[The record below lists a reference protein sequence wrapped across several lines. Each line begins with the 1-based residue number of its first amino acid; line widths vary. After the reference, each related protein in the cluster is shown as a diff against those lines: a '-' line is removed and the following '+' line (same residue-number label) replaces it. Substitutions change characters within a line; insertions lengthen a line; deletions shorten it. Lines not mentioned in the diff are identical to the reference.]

1 MYAYLMRR
9 TFGVVALLSGVLAA
23 NATSAMT
30 VDVNARE
37 FGGGNPLD
45 VFLPAG
51 TYTVTPIGQADG
63 GAYNSYLAWGSST
76 CTDPSGCTPTSP
88 SGVTGWS
95 HAYSVESENLE
106 AASADG
112 SPLPIED
119 NTTTAWDRLLY
130 PNDSLALANAVPM
143 EITLSEDS
151 SVGFFIRDSQNTLS
165 DNSGGVSLDVTL
177 VPLPASVW
185 LLVSGLAWLATYH
198 ARNRSRIGKSPS
210 RALV

>member
-37 FGGGNPLD
+37 FGRGNPLD

-51 TYTVTPIGQADG
+51 TYTITPIGQADG
-63 GAYNSYLAWGSST
+63 GAYNSYLAWSSST

-88 SGVTGWS
+88 ATVRGWS
-95 HAYSVESENLE
+95 HSYFVESENLE
-106 AASADG
+106 SASADG
-112 SPLPIED
+112 SPLTIED
-119 NTTTAWDRLLY
+119 NTASAWDGLLY
-130 PNDSLALANAVPM
+130 PNDLLALANAVPM
-143 EITLSEDS
+143 EITLSDDGD
-151 SVGFFIRDSQNTLS
+151 VGFFIRDSQNALS

-177 VPLPASVW
+177 VPLPASLW
-185 LLVSGLAWLATYH
+185 LLVSGLVWLGAYR
-198 ARNRSRIGKSPS
+198 ARSRLGI
-210 RALV
+210 